1 MRTAETV
8 PKAIKVAFNQLAS
21 HVGSWY
27 AETNPKALKI
37 AFSMPRPLQLSTTAP
52 FAVKDGAQ
60 RIGERLS
67 TARKRRRLT
76 LRELAAKAGISYD
89 TARAVEA
96 GNLQTGLGAYLAM
109 LWAMGLESEI
119 RAFADPE
126 RDDEGKQLEASR
138 APQRVRHGKAAVDG
152 DF

>member
-1 MRTAETV
+1 
-8 PKAIKVAFNQLAS
+8 
-21 HVGSWY
+21 
-27 AETNPKALKI
+27 
-37 AFSMPRPLQLSTTAP
+37 MPRPLQLGTTAP

-60 RIGERLS
+60 RIGDRLR

-109 LWAMGLESEI
+109 LWAMGLDAEI
-119 RAFADPE
+119 RAFADPD

-138 APQRVRHGKAAVDG
+138 APQRVRHHRAAVDG